1 MRRFL
6 PLLRRRAQ
14 TATHKRELGRS
25 AKPFASGN
33 ENPCHRRRRH
43 YLCRLLI
50 NVSSRL
56 LHVPNHPEITRC
68 AEMKHWSYKP
78 VYYHGQDV
86 LPRQAYRERRGC
98 WGQTRH
104 PQAFVWR
111 SPVSSSSIGPPR
123 SDSVNLRA
131 FFALGSSAEPDRPR
145 EPLWL
150 DKLVLCFSY
159 QTALPR
165 SITIVL

>member
-98 WGQTRH
+98 WGQLS
-104 PQAFVWR
+104 FGGLL
-111 SPVSSSSIGPPR
+111 SPHPR
-123 SDSVNLRA
+123 SVRR
-131 FFALGSSAEPDRPR
+131 DRP
-145 EPLWL
+145 PSIYAP
-150 DKLVLCFSY
+150 FSRWAPRQS
-159 QTALPR
+159 QTDPESR
-165 SITIVL
+165 CG